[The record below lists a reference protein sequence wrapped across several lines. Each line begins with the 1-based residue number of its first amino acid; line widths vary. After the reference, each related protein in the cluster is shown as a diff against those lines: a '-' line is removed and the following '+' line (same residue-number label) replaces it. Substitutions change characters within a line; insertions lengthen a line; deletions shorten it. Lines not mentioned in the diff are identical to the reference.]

1 MSTEQLARADAARVA
16 SELERVDEA
25 LAAVQPVPTGQV
37 FSKAGEHG
45 GVFLA
50 LGMIPGLAVGLL
62 ISSGG
67 SVPRNEQLAVALSVP
82 VIIGA
87 GIGLVAFVGALLE
100 HLFVEAPARASQH
113 ERLTGYRRA
122 LELRLTP

>member
-1 MSTEQLARADAARVA
+1 MSTEHLARADAARVA

-25 LAAVQPVPTGQV
+25 LAAVQ
-37 FSKAGEHG
+37 
-45 GVFLA
+45 
-50 LGMIPGLAVGLL
+50 
-62 ISSGG
+62 
-67 SVPRNEQLAVALSVP
+67 P